1 MPLELSP
8 LLRAANDAILYHRAD
23 FQVANLLANRFSCS
37 AAAIFNLQMSQAESL
52 TSDNSSDHPGKDGH
66 GPPDKSAQPRSRYR
80 ATTGQDQRAE
90 WNHFN
95 AIDVSV
101 SLRPMSRQQKLGIGE
116 ISLQQSTIYWTQT
129 TPMLTDCVFSAPNRR
144 RGPHKGHVRA
154 VETRLHEAE
163 AIMGILQSLPHAQ
176 IRTVLEGLHQDPL
189 AGRVLE
195 RVAHGAYGPLGRD
208 QYHPNSE
215 LGNLDQEVGGSNLRY
230 PSNDWQDQIIA
241 RLIHFVDDPANETN
255 NNDDDEGRQ
264 VGPLNPGAVSHS
276 PDSSSPQT
284 PPDTT

>member
-1 MPLELSP
+1 
-8 LLRAANDAILYHRAD
+8 
-23 FQVANLLANRFSCS
+23 
-37 AAAIFNLQMSQAESL
+37 MSQAESL

-80 ATTGQDQRAE
+80 ATTACDQCRDSRSRCEPSGQEDSCFMCFR
-90 WNHFN
+90 
-95 AIDVSV
+95 
-101 SLRPMSRQQKLGIGE
+101 LGIGE